1 MFNDITDAETRQ
13 DASELPQNMEAKNL
27 DLKIPDIVSD
37 AISDKTEHCKT
48 DEECGYP
55 VHTCY
60 EVDLVQDEG
69 TGVDVKLKKCFV
81 TWWFVLIIV
90 VVALIVLI
98 CIISCIVVCCCKM
111 CC

>member
-1 MFNDITDAETRQ
+1 MKPRLDVSD
-13 DASELPQNMEAKNL
+13 LPVNVQAKSV
-27 DLKIPDIVSD
+27 DLKALGVDD
-37 AISDKTEHCKT
+37 LISNKTEHCQT

-60 EVDLVQDEG
+60 EVDLVKDEG

-90 VVALIVLI
+90 VVGLIFLI
-98 CIISCIVVCCCKM
+98 CIISCIVVACCKM